1 MEVPL
6 LSQDEFFR
14 HLNLR
19 SVHATSAK
27 YHYRQCLKE
36 RLRASSQKQSLKPP
50 GIENKKNIVKKES
63 IQQTKS
69 PILSPVKWL
78 TPNKQRKMFGR
89 PKIRSE
95 KRKILDFDNNK
106 LKVIKEESNN
116 NSNQRLLESL
126 LSNCHVLRHP
136 GIRKEVESSIKC
148 GPTSKN
154 FDVKDEFW
162 EPPSSCIQVRK
173 CYWQKQQ
180 NSEISN
186 SSNCTPSESP
196 LPKNQLI
203 VNKKSSLIKINHHNN
218 QQKSTKFHQSHVRIQ
233 TGIQNHQERTKKERR
248 IAAALALYHF
258 YKPKTKEGQ
267 ILSLRDFTKVFFR
280 NGQRPWSRE
289 LLSQKSRC
297 VNEDP
302 LNGSNWYKN
311 GLSVPIKKLTN
322 TQLKST
328 KLQHPDLAKLNKP
341 EIRTLGVSNEVEIV
355 SVTPQLETVKTSY
368 GRQSKP
374 VLVPIKTE
382 NVRCEHC
389 QDLFRSLYKLKRHM
403 EKEHSDQIEKPCQ
416 KVLPIGYVPAPLH
429 VPFNGFLKF
438 KCDICYRKF
447 EKRSR
452 MIRHIKN
459 VHSADIHRVDLTK
472 FVLPEEFQQ
481 LHPWSLIEL

>member
-27 YHYRQCLKE
+27 YHYRQALKE
-36 RLRASSQKQSLKPP
+36 RLRASSQSQSLTPP
-50 GIENKKNIVKKES
+50 RNQKNNVKKE
-63 IQQTKS
+63 IIPQTKS
-69 PILSPVKWL
+69 PVLSPVKWL
-78 TPNKQRKMFGR
+78 TPTKRRKMFGR

-136 GIRKEVESSIKC
+136 GIRKEVESNVNC

-162 EPPSSCIQVRK
+162 EPPSSCIKIRK
-173 CYWQKQQ
+173 CYWQQQ
-180 NSEISN
+180 KKSEN
-186 SSNCTPSESP
+186 SSNPSESP
-196 LPKNQLI
+196 LLPKKNHI
-203 VNKKSSLIKINHHNN
+203 VNKNSVICKNHN
-218 QQKSTKFHQSHVRIQ
+218 QNSAKFHKVHVRIQ
-233 TGIQNHQERTKKERR
+233 PGIQNHQERTKKERR

-258 YKPKTKEGQ
+258 YKPKTREGQ

-289 LLSQKSRC
+289 LLNQKSRC

-322 TQLKST
+322 TQLKS
-328 KLQHPDLAKLNKP
+328 KKILHPDLKLLKLKP
-341 EIRTLGVSNEVEIV
+341 EIRTLGDTQEVEV
-355 SVTPQLETVKTSY
+355 VNSKPQETVKTSY

-403 EKEHSDQIEKPCQ
+403 EKVHSEELEKTCQ
-416 KVLPIGYVPAPLH
+416 KVLPMGYVPAPLH
-429 VPFNGFLKF
+429 EPLNGFLKF
-438 KCDICYRKF
+438 KCDICNRKF
-447 EKRSR
+447 EKRTR

-459 VHSADIHRVDLTK
+459 MHSSDIHRVDLSK
-472 FVLPEEFQQ
+472 FVLPKKFQQ